1 MQLCPAN
8 GAAVG
13 NRKGNGHF
21 TETGDVRVGAVDFY
35 NDPERKQ
42 SNGPK
47 DQLSEALLELL
58 RIRVNFGLWVSRLWG
73 WSRITARA
81 EGLPAPLGH
90 ALSQHQA
97 HRGVRTGLASHTAS
111 PIASSLDT
119 STHQVQ
125 DTCMHA
131 KLLQS
136 CPTF

>member
-1 MQLCPAN
+1 MQLCPAH

-21 TETGDVRVGAVDFY
+21 TETGDVRVSAVDFY

-42 SNGPK
+42 SHGPK
-47 DQLSEALLELL
+47 DQLSEVLLELL
-58 RIRVNFGLWVSRLWG
+58 RTRVNLGLWVPRLWG
-73 WSRITARA
+73 WSRVTARA

-97 HRGVRTGLASHTAS
+97 HRGVRTGLASHITS

-131 KLLQS
+131 KSLQL
-136 CPTF
+136 CPTL